1 MLAARVASPRAPPIT
16 ESIGRDLTP
25 RTRSKELMPKWKKDA
40 KEFTVAVHH
49 NNDSGYYTTSIPKPI
64 IEHLGK
70 GGKVEAIT
78 YSIKGK
84 RVEIEKN
91 LKS

>member
-1 MLAARVASPRAPPIT
+1 
-16 ESIGRDLTP
+16 
-25 RTRSKELMPKWKKDA
+25 MPKWKKDA
-40 KEFTVAVHH
+40 KEVSVAVHH
-49 NNDSGYYTTSIPKPI
+49 NRDSGYYTTSIPKPI

-70 GGKVEAIT
+70 GEEVEAIT